1 MKVFFD
7 TNVLL
12 DIALAREPFVKA
24 SIAAWT
30 MVAESDDIDVFYVIL
45 DQR

>member
-12 DIALAREPFVKA
+12 DIALAREPFVHA

-30 MVAESDDIDVFYVIL
+30 LVVESDEKPFL
-45 DQR
+45 TMFSA